1 MVDESENENENNEK
15 NENENENKNK
25 NVNKREKE
33 KVTDRALLLL
43 ECWYL
48 VVSSKYHHE
57 RAEAIR
63 YHTGIIQV
71 GVPPFQP
78 GRLADS
84 IMLGPLGVHS
94 TTIQYSSTQQ

>member
-1 MVDESENENENNEK
+1 MVDESENENESEEK
-15 NENENENKNK
+15 NENENKNE
-25 NVNKREKE
+25 NKREKE
-33 KVTDRALLLL
+33 EVTDRALLLL
-43 ECWYL
+43 ECWHL

-94 TTIQYSSTQQ
+94 STIQYSSTQQ